1 VDLYLSV
8 DRRAGRP
15 LRQQIV
21 DGLRLAIL
29 EGRLRA
35 GARLPSTRSLA
46 AELGVARFTVEDA
59 FDQLAA
65 DGYVEGKRGS
75 GTFVAAVAAPA
86 ANGRRSSVSADP
98 AAGDDPGPTERTWSA
113 WAERLMAMDAPV
125 EPPPPL
131 PIDFRQGMPAVEP
144 FPHERWAKLRNRAR
158 RELGNIG
165 FHYGPAAGEPELRT
179 AIAAYLARSR
189 ALRAAAARTVVTS
202 GTQQGLDL
210 LARLLIRPGDAV
222 AFEEPGYP
230 AVRRLFQAAGARIVP
245 VPVDENGLVVAALDE
260 LGKGEAPP
268 RIVYVTPSHQ
278 YPTGA
283 LMPLSRRLALLHWAR
298 RHGALVIEDD
308 YDGEFRYGARP
319 VEALAALDAALPGLG
334 VVVYVGTFSKVLF
347 PALRLGYLVLPS
359 DLLAPVVAAKAVA
372 DRHSPRLEQRAVAEL
387 IESGDFERHLNR
399 MRKLYA
405 ARRRA
410 LLDGLASDLAGI
422 ARRDPAT
429 TAAGLHL
436 LVTFDLPIAEAEIVR
451 RAAGAGVHLDPAG
464 PCYLSPPPRPTVMI
478 GYASV
483 PEQSIREGVRR
494 LAGVLV
500 RTEDRGPRTE
510 DRGRGLST

>member
-1 VDLYLSV
+1 VDVYLSL
-8 DRRAGRP
+8 DRRAARP

-35 GARLPSTRSLA
+35 GARLPSTRALA
-46 AELGVARFTVEDA
+46 AQLGVARFTVEDA

-65 DGYVEGKRGS
+65 DGYVEGRRGA
-75 GTFVAAVAAPA
+75 GTFVAAVAGPVASD
-86 ANGRRSSVSADP
+86 RRSPVPSYPDSVAGADARP
-98 AAGDDPGPTERTWSA
+98 AERTWSA
-113 WAERLMAMDAPV
+113 WAKRLIALDPPV
-125 EPPPPL
+125 DLTPSL
-131 PIDFRQGMPAVEP
+131 PIDFRQGMPAVDV
-144 FPHERWAKLRNRAR
+144 FPHERWARLRNRAR
-158 RELGNIG
+158 RGLDSDS
-165 FHYGPAAGEPELRT
+165 FHYGPVAGEPGLRE

-189 ALRAAAARTVVTS
+189 ALRSGAARTVVTS

-210 LARLLIRPGDAV
+210 LARLLVRPGDAV

-230 AVRRLFQAAGARIVP
+230 AARRVFQAAGAEIVP
-245 VPVDENGLVVAALDE
+245 VPVDKDGLVVDALDT
-260 LGKGEAPP
+260 LTGVGISP

-283 LMPLSRRLALLHWAR
+283 LMPLGRRLALLQWASR
-298 RHGALVIEDD
+298 NGALVIEDD

-319 VEALAALDAALPGLG
+319 VEALAALDSALPGPG

-347 PALRLGYLVLPS
+347 PALRLGYLVLPN
-359 DLLAPVVAAKAVA
+359 DLVAPVVAARAVT
-372 DRHSPRLEQRAVAEL
+372 DRHSPRLDQRTVAEL

-410 LLDGLASDLAGI
+410 LLDGLARELTGI

-436 LVTFDLPIAEAEIVR
+436 LVTVDLPIAEEEVVR
-451 RAAGAGVHLDPAG
+451 RAAAVGVHLDPAG

-483 PEQSIREGVRR
+483 PEQAITEGIRR
-494 LAGVLV
+494 LAGALV
-500 RTEDRGPRTE
+500 RTED
-510 DRGRGLST
+510 